1 MQAPTSSPAP
11 LPVEALHHAL
21 AEVQANMPTH
31 GPEAKAGCTAITC
44 FLAHGPEDRLCV
56 YAGCCGD
63 SQVPALGLL

>member
-1 MQAPTSSPAP
+1 M
-11 LPVEALHHAL
+11 LVEALHHAL

-44 FLAHGPEDRLCV
+44 FLAHGPEDRLRV

-63 SQVPALGLL
+63 SQVSALRFLCLGAT